1 MRVLLVDD
9 LQAIVDSLKNG
20 VHWETVGVEHL
31 YTACS
36 AKEAKLI
43 LMNFNVDVLLCDIEM
58 PEENG
63 LELVTWAKERFPE
76 LECIFL
82 TAHAEFDY
90 VKEALH
96 IGSFDYILQPVKFDE
111 VEAVLK
117 RAGKKLQKKQRQEK
131 LADITQRAIDQGSK
145 VLEVMLSRITQGK
158 EADANQVCRD
168 YQYMCS
174 YFFEE
179 CVVYQAVITIVRWR
193 KITNMRKPE
202 EMRQM
207 LSSILSTL
215 FEEGTVKIAA
225 ASTGEEQFWLM
236 VFADKRSVTIE
247 VWQQKITEFH
257 EFIDKNMDFQ
267 IVVFLAEEEAAQDY
281 VSVFHSLSHQEQ
293 ENQEQHSGIIFR
305 KKEKKRGRR
314 WNPAIEAAISY
325 IEKNLNKNVSRSEV
339 AREVHLSEEYFSRL
353 FRQET
358 GDTFK
363 DYLLMVKMEAA
374 KDILIKTQLSVGIV
388 ASKVGYSNF
397 SHFSQ
402 MFKNYTGLTPQEFR
416 KNNNLGKNNQ

>member
-20 VHWETVGVEHL
+20 VNWEAAGVEQL

-63 LELVTWAKERFPE
+63 LELVSWAKERFPDV
-76 LECIFL
+76 ECIFL
-82 TAHAEFDY
+82 TAHAEFEY

-96 IGSFDYILQPVKFDE
+96 IGSFDYILQPVKFEE
-111 VEAVLK
+111 VETVLK
-117 RAGKKLQKKQRQEK
+117 KAGEKLQKKQRQEK
-131 LADITQRAIDQGSK
+131 LANITRKAIDQGSEI
-145 VLEVMLSRITQGK
+145 LEVMLSRITQGR
-158 EADANQVCRD
+158 EADADQVCRD

-179 CVVYQAVITIVRWR
+179 CVVYQAVVSIVRWR
-193 KITNMRKPE
+193 RITNIRKPE
-202 EMRQM
+202 EMRQT
-207 LSSILSTL
+207 LCSILSTL
-215 FEEGTVKIAA
+215 FEEDSVKIAA
-225 ASTGEEQFWLM
+225 VSPGKEHFWLM
-236 VFADKRSVTIE
+236 VFADKKSVTAD
-247 VWQQKITEFH
+247 VWKQKMREFH
-257 EFIDKNMDFQ
+257 EFIDRNMDFQ
-267 IVVFLAEEEAAQDY
+267 IAVFVAEEETKQDY
-281 VSVFHSLSHQEQ
+281 TSVFENLSHREHENAEQ
-293 ENQEQHSGIIFR
+293 YSGVMFS

-314 WNPAIEAAISY
+314 WNPAIECAISY
-325 IEKNLNKNVSRSEV
+325 VEKNLNKNVSRSEV

-374 KDILIKTQLSVGIV
+374 KEILIKTQLSVSIV

-416 KNNNLGKNNQ
+416 KNNDIGKNSQ